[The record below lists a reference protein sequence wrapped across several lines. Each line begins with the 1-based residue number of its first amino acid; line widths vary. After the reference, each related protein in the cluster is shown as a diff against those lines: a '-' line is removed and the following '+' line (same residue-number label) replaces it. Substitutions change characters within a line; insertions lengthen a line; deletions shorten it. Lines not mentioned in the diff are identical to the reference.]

1 MSREVVI
8 KLGLDGA
15 FATRRWEQPE
25 NVIRI
30 TKELGFNIHEY
41 CCDQIDPLFMGPE
54 DFVLQLAERIRKAA
68 QHYEV
73 EIFDT
78 YTGVSTHRYHS
89 FSHSQPEP
97 GQRMKQWL
105 EAVMDLTV
113 ALGAR
118 RWGGHVDALPV
129 EVLEDPEETR
139 RRIARLYATWR
150 ELAVIAKE
158 KGLTAIYV
166 EQMYVPSEVPWT
178 LQQSEEFL
186 LACNADSDG
195 VPIYLTVDVGH
206 QAGQQYGMSGPDL
219 DYLEWIRRFAAFSE
233 VIHLQQTTPEAS
245 AHWPFTA
252 EYNQKGKV
260 EMAELMEAVS
270 YAHAHC
276 ESSPVSQVLE
286 PVSCN
291 MLMLEVIPASTK
303 SEENLLEEL
312 SESHDYLRQ
321 FVPKGGITLTV

>member
-8 KLGLDGA
+8 RLGLDGA

-30 TKELGFNIHEY
+30 TKELGFNVHEF
-41 CCDQIDPLFMGPE
+41 CCDQIDPFFMGPLE
-54 DFVLQLAERIRKAA
+54 SILRLAERARRAA
-68 QHYEV
+68 QQYDV

-78 YTGVSTHRYHS
+78 YTGMSTHRYHS

-97 GQRMKQWL
+97 RQRMKQWL
-105 EAVMDLTV
+105 EAAMDLTL

-150 ELAVIAKE
+150 EMAVIAKE
-158 KGLTAIYV
+158 KGLKAIYV

-219 DYLEWIRRFAAFSE
+219 DYLEWVRRFAAFSE

-252 EYNQKGKV
+252 EYNRKGKV
-260 EMAELMEAVS
+260 QMDRVMEALH
-270 YAHAHC
+270 YAHEHW

-291 MLMLEVIPASTK
+291 MLMLEVIPSSTK
-303 SEENLLEEL
+303 SEDNLLDEL
-312 SESHDYLRQ
+312 AESHDYLRQ
-321 FVPKGGITLTV
+321 FVPAGGITLTV

>member
-1 MSREVVI
+1 MSHEVII

-15 FATRRWEQPE
+15 FATRRWERPE

-30 TKELGFNIHEY
+30 TKELGFNVHEY
-41 CCDQIDPLFMGPE
+41 CCDQIDPFFMGPE
-54 DFVLQLAERIRKAA
+54 DFILQLAERIRNAA
-68 QHYEV
+68 QQYDV

-78 YTGVSTHRYHS
+78 YTGVSTHRYHG
-89 FSHSQPEP
+89 FSHSQPQP

-105 EAVMDLTV
+105 EAVMDLTA

-129 EVLEDPEETR
+129 EVLKDPEETR
-139 RRIARLYATWR
+139 KRIAGLYATWR

-158 KGLTAIYV
+158 KGLEAIYV

-233 VIHLQQTTPEAS
+233 VIHLQQTIPEAS

-260 EMAELMEAVS
+260 EMAELMEAIS
-270 YAHAHC
+270 YAHEHW
-276 ESSPVSQVLE
+276 ESNPVSQVLA
-286 PVSCN
+286 PVNCN

-303 SEENLLEEL
+303 SEDNLLREL
-312 SESHDYLRQ
+312 AESHDYLRQ
-321 FVPKGGITLTV
+321 FVPAGGITLTV

>member
-8 KLGLDGA
+8 RLGLDGA
-15 FATRRWEQPE
+15 FATRRWERPE
-25 NVIRI
+25 NVIRL
-30 TKELGFNIHEY
+30 TKELGFNVHEY
-41 CCDQIDPLFMGPE
+41 CCDQIDPFFMGPKK
-54 DFVLQLAERIRKAA
+54 FVLQLAERVRKAA
-68 QHYEV
+68 QQYDV

-97 GQRMKQWL
+97 RQRMKQWV
-105 EAVMDLTV
+105 EAAMDLTV

-150 ELAVIAKE
+150 ELAVVAKE
-158 KGLTAIYV
+158 KGLQAIYV
-166 EQMYVPSEVPWT
+166 EQMYVPSEVPCT

-195 VPIYLTVDVGH
+195 VPVYLTVDVGH

-219 DYLEWIRRFAAFSE
+219 DYLEWIRRFGAFSE
-233 VIHLQQTTPEAS
+233 VIHLQQTTPQAS

-252 EYNQKGKV
+252 EYNQQGKV
-260 EMAELMEAVS
+260 EMAKLMEAIS
-270 YAHAHC
+270 YAHEHC
-276 ESSPVSQVLE
+276 EFSPVSQVLK
-286 PVSCN
+286 PVNCN
-291 MLMLEVIPASTK
+291 MLMLEVIPPSTK
-303 SEENLLEEL
+303 SEDNLLREL
-312 SESHDYLRQ
+312 AESHDYLRQ
-321 FVPKGGITLTV
+321 FVPPGGITLTV

>member
-1 MSREVVI
+1 MSREVAI
-8 KLGLDGA
+8 ELGLDGA
-15 FATRRWEQPE
+15 FATRRWERPE

-30 TKELGFNIHEY
+30 TKELGFNFHEY
-41 CCDQIDPLFMGPE
+41 CCDQIDPFFMGPE
-54 DFVLQLAERIRKAA
+54 DFVLQLAERVRKAA
-68 QHYEV
+68 QQYDV

-78 YTGVSTHRYHS
+78 YTGMSTHRYHG
-89 FSHSQPEP
+89 FSHSHPEP
-97 GQRMKQWL
+97 SQRMKQWL
-105 EAVMDLTV
+105 EAAMDLTL

-129 EVLEDPEETR
+129 EVLEDAEEAR
-139 RRIARLYATWR
+139 KRIAGLYATWR
-150 ELAVIAKE
+150 ELAVIAKK
-158 KGLTAIYV
+158 KGLQAIYV

-178 LQQSEEFL
+178 LKQSEEFL

-219 DYLEWIRRFAAFSE
+219 DYLEWIQRFGAFSE

-252 EYNQKGKV
+252 EHNQRGKV
-260 EMAELMEAVS
+260 QMDRVMEALH
-270 YAHAHC
+270 YAHEQW

-291 MLMLEVIPASTK
+291 MLMLEVIPSSTK
-303 SEENLLEEL
+303 SEDNLLDEL
-312 SESHDYLRQ
+312 AESHDYLRQ
-321 FVPKGGITLTV
+321 FVPAGGITLTV